1 VSTTNPRRRSA
12 VVPDTDPFHGEI
24 WWPNSKKMPIA
35 TRRPAVAAVAENGAA
50 PGSAAAKS
58 SM

>member
-1 VSTTNPRRRSA
+1 M
-12 VVPDTDPFHGEI
+12 PDTDPFHGEI